1 MKGNFRSLNEIIAF
15 RGGGTPRKDVPEYWS
30 DEIPWA
36 SVKDFKSLDLSRTQD
51 SISRKGLESSAS
63 NLIPAEHVI
72 IPTRMALGK
81 AAINSIDMAIN
92 QDLRA
97 LIPKVPLDSRYLLHS
112 MIGLAD
118 EIVRY
123 GSGAT
128 VKGITQENL
137 GRLQIPLPP
146 LAEQKRIAAIL
157 DAADALR
164 AKRREA
170 LAQLDALLQS
180 TFLSLFG
187 DPVSNPMRWEDSS
200 LLGTLAEIVSGVAKG
215 RKLGDKNVRIF
226 PYLAV
231 ANVQDKYLKLD
242 VVKSIEATDEEI
254 AKYRLIKDDLLLT
267 EGGDPDKL
275 GRGSLWHDGL
285 PECIHQNHIFRVRI
299 TSAKIDP
306 IYLNWLIGS
315 QRGKKYFLRSA
326 KQTTGIASINMTQLR
341 AFPMLIPPLP
351 LQQKFAAI
359 VGSIERQK
367 TAQRGHL
374 AELDALF
381 AALQH
386 RAFGGE
392 L

>member
-1 MKGNFRSLNEIIAF
+1 MKGGFRSLNEILSF

-36 SVKDFKSLDLSRTQD
+36 SVKDFKSLDLAKTQD
-51 SISRKGLESSAS
+51 SISRKGLEASAS
-63 NLIPAEHVI
+63 NLIPAGHVI

-97 LIPKVPLDSRYLLHS
+97 LIPKVPLDSRYLLHA

-137 GRLQIPLPP
+137 GKLQIPLPP

-164 AKRREA
+164 AKRSEA

-180 TFLSLFG
+180 TFLTLFG
-187 DPVSNPMRWEDSS
+187 DPVTNPMGWPMAAMGSQLKVIGGYAFKSDDFQERGLPVIRISNLNKDSID
-200 LLGTLAEIVSGVAKG
+200 LDGCARIPKAKIGKGEKFRIIAGDTLIAMSGATTG
-215 RKLGDKNVRIF
+215 KLGLV
-226 PYLAV
+226 P
-231 ANVQDKYLKLD
+231 
-242 VVKSIEATDEEI
+242 
-254 AKYRLIKDDLLLT
+254 DDLNDEWYLNQRVGAFRIPGNSRIHREYLRALLASPFYQRHVLNLA
-267 EGGDPDKL
+267 GGAAQPNISGAQL
-275 GRGSLWHDGL
+275 
-285 PECIHQNHIFRVRI
+285 E
-299 TSAKIDP
+299 SAKTP
-306 IYLNWLIGS
+306 L
-315 QRGKKYFLRSA
+315 
-326 KQTTGIASINMTQLR
+326 
-341 AFPMLIPPLP
+341 PPLP

-359 VGSIERQK
+359 VESIERQK
-367 TAQRGHL
+367 TTQRTHL
-374 AELDALF
+374 TELDALF

-386 RAFGGE
+386 RAFRGE

>member
-1 MKGNFRSLNEIIAF
+1 MLNQHIFRIDILYGNIEKRWFQFCLNQQLNSLIHQAHGGVGLKHVTKGA
-15 RGGGTPRKDVPEYWS
+15 VH
-30 DEIPWA
+30 A
-36 SVKDFKSLDLSRTQD
+36 
-51 SISRKGLESSAS
+51 LE
-63 NLIPAEHVI
+63 
-72 IPTRMALGK
+72 
-81 AAINSIDMAIN
+81 
-92 QDLRA
+92 
-97 LIPKVPLDSRYLLHS
+97 
-112 MIGLAD
+112 
-118 EIVRY
+118 
-123 GSGAT
+123 
-128 VKGITQENL
+128 
-137 GRLQIPLPP
+137 IPLPP

-341 AFPMLIPPLP
+341 AFPMLIPPASP
-351 LQQKFAAI
+351 PTKI
-359 VGSIERQK
+359 RRHRWI
-367 TAQRGHL
+367 
-374 AELDALF
+374 
-381 AALQH
+381 H
-386 RAFGGE
+386 RAPEDRAARPPRRTGRPLRRSPAPRLWRGT
-392 L
+392 LIH